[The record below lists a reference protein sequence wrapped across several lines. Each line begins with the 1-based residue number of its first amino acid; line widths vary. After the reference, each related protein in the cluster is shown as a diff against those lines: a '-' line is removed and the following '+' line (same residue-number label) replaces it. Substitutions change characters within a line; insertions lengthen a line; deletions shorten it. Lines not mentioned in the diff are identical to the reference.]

1 MAVHLDMH
9 TFGCVCFVHLSSHER
24 NKLSAQF
31 VRCAFMGYIF
41 LTKVTFAM
49 IHALIDFINLIML
62 FSLKIN
68 IYFPLMLHMSLIYM
82 FFHTLMTRLLLLND
96 LILDLCINDDTQ
108 LCLFLS
114 PTCHLSL
121 FTRCLPRLSWIL
133 ALFLVVLLDSLVLLI
148 GMDFLIYSNFCMLF

>member
-1 MAVHLDMH
+1 MVSMAVHLDMH

-68 IYFPLMLHMSLIYM
+68 IYFPFMLHMSLIYM
-82 FFHTLMTRLLLLND
+82 FFHTLMTRLLLLNG
-96 LILDLCINDDTQ
+96 LILDLCINDNTQ
-108 LCLFLS
+108 LCLFS
-114 PTCHLSL
+114 SRTCHLSL
-121 FTRCLPRLSWIL
+121 FTRCLP
-133 ALFLVVLLDSLVLLI
+133 
-148 GMDFLIYSNFCMLF
+148 